1 MTMWQSLSIDRESPV
16 PIYHQL
22 SRELKKLI
30 QSGELA
36 PNERIPSQN
45 EFSKWFDI
53 SPMTVRQAM
62 MEIEN
67 EGFIYR
73 VRGRGT
79 FVAPRYLEHTLER
92 LVSFSEDMRARQL
105 SPGSRILVFEQIK
118 APAEIAHR
126 LVLDEDASV
135 LRVMRLRF
143 ANEEPVGLHD
153 AYLRGVEI
161 TRGELEREES
171 LYQLL
176 SEKGVVLT
184 EGDDII
190 EAIEADEEI
199 GDLLNVKP
207 GSALLQ
213 LTRCSRDSNG
223 RTVEYIKAVYRSD
236 FYRYAIRLKR

>member
-1 MTMWQSLSIDRESPV
+1 MGIWRSLSIDRDSPV

-22 SRELKKLI
+22 SRELKDLI

-36 PNERIPSQN
+36 PNERLPSQN
-45 EFSKWFDI
+45 DFSKWFDI

-62 MEIEN
+62 TEMAN

-73 VRGRGT
+73 IRGRGT

-92 LVSFSEDMRARQL
+92 LVSFSEDMRERQL
-105 SPGSRILVFEQIK
+105 TPGSRILLFENMQ
-118 APAEIAHR
+118 APPDIAR
-126 LVLDEDASV
+126 GLMLEDGASV
-135 LRVMRLRF
+135 LRVMRLRL
-143 ANEEPVGLHD
+143 ANEEAVGLHD
-153 AYLRGVEI
+153 AYLNGVDI
-161 TRGELEREES
+161 TRRELDEKQS
-171 LYQLL
+171 LYALL
-176 SEKGVVLT
+176 SEKGVTLT

-190 EAIEADEEI
+190 EAIEADERMSE
-199 GDLLNVKP
+199 LLNVRP

-223 RTVEYIKAVYRSD
+223 RTVEYIKAVYRAD

>member
-1 MTMWQSLSIDRESPV
+1 MWHSLSIDRESPV

-22 SRELKKLI
+22 SRELKNLI
-30 QSGELA
+30 LAGELA

-62 MEIEN
+62 MEVEN

-73 VRGRGT
+73 IRGRGT
-79 FVAPRYLEHTLER
+79 YVAPRYLEHTLER
-92 LVSFSEDMRARQL
+92 LVSFSEDMRERQL
-105 SPGSRILVFEQIK
+105 TPGSRILVFETIE
-118 APAEIAHR
+118 APADVAR
-126 LVLDEDASV
+126 GLVLEDGAFV

-143 ANEEPVGLHD
+143 ANDEPVGLHD
-153 AYLRGVEI
+153 AYLAGVDFTQE
-161 TRGELEREES
+161 ELEQHES

-176 SEKGVVLT
+176 SEKGVILT

-190 EAIEADEEI
+190 EAIEADEPMSE
-199 GDLLNVKP
+199 LLNVKP